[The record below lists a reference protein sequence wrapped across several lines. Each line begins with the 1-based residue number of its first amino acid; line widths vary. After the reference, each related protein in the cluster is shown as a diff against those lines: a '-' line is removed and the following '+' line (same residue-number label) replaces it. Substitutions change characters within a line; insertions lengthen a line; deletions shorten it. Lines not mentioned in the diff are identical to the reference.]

1 MNAAR
6 KRSSR
11 PSVPLP
17 WERRGRVW
25 SGWITGRLGLGVLLL
40 LACATV
46 VHLAWGVA
54 DRRDRERV
62 TRACIAEVQRAVAA
76 FRAEVG
82 RCPHSTIELVH
93 PPRSGAQYLS
103 ELPRDGWGRPLYVRC
118 PGRDPMASAEVI
130 SAGPSGSFAVDDNI
144 L

>member
-25 SGWITGRLGLGVLLL
+25 TGVLTGRLGLGLVLLVGS
-40 LACATV
+40 V
-46 VHLAWGVA
+46 VLIRLAWGVA

-62 TRACIAEVQRAVAA
+62 TRASIAEVQRAVTA

-82 RCPHSTIELVH
+82 RCPRSTTELVH
-93 PPRSGAQYLS
+93 PPRAGAQYLS
-103 ELPRDGWGRPLYVRC
+103 ELPRDGWDRPLFVRC
-118 PGRDPMASAEVI
+118 PGRHALDTAEVI
-130 SAGPSGSFAVDDNI
+130 SAGPSGSFSVDDN
-144 L
+144 LL

>member
-1 MNAAR
+1 MNAAK

-17 WERRGRVW
+17 WERRGRLW
-25 SGWITGRLGLGVLLL
+25 TSLLTGRRGLSALGLLGGVTLL
-40 LACATV
+40 
-46 VHLAWGVA
+46 HLAWGVA
-54 DRRDRERV
+54 DRRERERI
-62 TRACIAEVQRAVAA
+62 TRASIAEVQRAVDA

-103 ELPRDGWGRPLYVRC
+103 ELPRDGWGHPLYVRC
-118 PGRDPMASAEVI
+118 PGRRPRDTADIV
-130 SAGPSGSFAVDDNI
+130 SAGPSGSFSVDDNMM
-144 L
+144 